1 MFVYIL
7 YSIKADKYYI
17 GVTDNPEARLQ
28 KHNSNH
34 KGFTSIAKDW
44 EIKYLEF
51 HSNKTNALKREN
63 EIKNWKSRK
72 MLEALILKGL
82 NRN

>member
-7 YSIKADKYYI
+7 YSIQADKYYV

-28 KHNSNH
+28 KHISNH
-34 KGFTSIAKDW
+34 QGFTAIAKDW

-51 HSNKTNALKREN
+51 HSTKTNALKREKQL
-63 EIKNWKSRK
+63 KNWKSRK
-72 MLEALILKGL
+72 MLECLIHKGL
-82 NRN
+82 H